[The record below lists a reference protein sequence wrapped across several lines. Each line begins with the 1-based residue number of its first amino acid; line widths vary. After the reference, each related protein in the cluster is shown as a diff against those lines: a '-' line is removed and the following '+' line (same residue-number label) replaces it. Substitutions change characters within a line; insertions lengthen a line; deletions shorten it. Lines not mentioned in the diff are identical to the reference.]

1 MAAVTPTS
9 TTTISLGNKVGIL
22 AHFVSAIGA
31 TDTWATGLNVV
42 EAVFI
47 TDAASGNTLG
57 ATYSGGTVTFANSGT
72 LTTLAKVLAI
82 GV

>member
-9 TTTISLGNKVGIL
+9 TTTISMGNKIGIL
-22 AHFVSAIGA
+22 ATFGIIGA

-57 ATYSGGTVTFANSGT
+57 ATYSSGTVTFANSGS
-72 LTTLAKVLAI
+72 TTASTRVLAI